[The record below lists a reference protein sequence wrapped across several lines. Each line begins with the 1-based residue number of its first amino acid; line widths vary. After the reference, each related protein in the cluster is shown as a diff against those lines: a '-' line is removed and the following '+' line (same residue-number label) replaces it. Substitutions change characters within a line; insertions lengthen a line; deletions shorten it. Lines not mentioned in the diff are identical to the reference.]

1 MLENTPVTA
10 VVTAAS
16 PVKRVRSVR
25 FIALII
31 ASALFMEGIDS
42 TVLATALPTMAH
54 SFHTE
59 PLRMNVALTAYLLSL
74 AVFIPVSG
82 RVADR
87 FGTCTVFRAA
97 IFMFVFGSVLCA
109 QSDTV
114 PLLVA
119 SRIVQGIGGAMM
131 TPVGRLVLLK
141 TVSKSELVTA
151 MAWLLVPATAG
162 PILGPP
168 LGGLI
173 VTYFTWQ
180 WIFYINV
187 PAGIIGIILATLY
200 VDEVREPNPPPID
213 FLGLGLSGLS
223 LSCLI
228 FGLETGS
235 HGVSSLWFTFGL
247 LGVGVVSG
255 LLYLLHSRG
264 MTHPILDFRLMRIST
279 FQISMLAGSLSR
291 IAVGAVPF
299 LLPMMLQLGFGESP
313 ARSGAIT
320 LAGSI
325 GSLAMRPVAPRM
337 LRQLG
342 FRNTLIWVGLG
353 STLLLGVSAAFRPD
367 WSIAAIY
374 VVLIGVGFLQS
385 LQFMAYNTVAYA
397 DVPRPQMSSAT
408 SFYTTFQQIAL
419 TLGIGVSAATLAA
432 SVAITGHDRPLP
444 IDFSVAYLVV
454 ATIAMFAPLVSTRLD
469 PYAGAE
475 LSGQS
480 PSEKHMKVTLEAL
493 LRGLRRRK

>member
-1 MLENTPVTA
+1 MSKNAPL
-10 VVTAAS
+10 TAALTAAA
-16 PVKRVRSVR
+16 PKPAKSVR
-25 FIALII
+25 FVALII

-42 TVLATALPTMAH
+42 TVLSTALPTMAN
-54 SFHTE
+54 SFHVE

-82 RVADR
+82 RIADR
-87 FGTCTVFRAA
+87 FGTRTVFRAA
-97 IFMFVFGSVLCA
+97 IIMYIIGSILCA
-109 QSDTV
+109 QSTSV
-114 PLLVA
+114 ELLVA

-151 MAWLLVPATAG
+151 MAWLLIPATAG

-187 PAGIIGIILATLY
+187 PVGILGVVLTTLY
-200 VDEVREPNPPPID
+200 IDEVREAEPPPID
-213 FLGLGLSGLS
+213 FIGLVLSGLS

-235 HGVSSLWFTFGL
+235 HGTGSLGITLGL
-247 LGVGVVSG
+247 LAIGVVSG
-255 LLYLLHSRG
+255 GLYLLHSRG
-264 MTHPILDFRLMRIST
+264 HEYPILDFSLMRIPT

-291 IAVGAVPF
+291 VAVGATPF
-299 LLPMMLQLGFGESP
+299 LLPMMLQLGFGYSP
-313 ARSGAIT
+313 AQSGMIT
-320 LAGSI
+320 LAGSF
-325 GSLAMRPVAPRM
+325 GALFMRPVAPRM
-337 LRQLG
+337 LQRLG
-342 FRNTLIWVGLG
+342 FRNTLIWVGLFA
-353 STLLLGVSAAFRPD
+353 TLLLAVSAAFRPS
-367 WSIAAIY
+367 WPIAGIY
-374 VVLIGVGFLQS
+374 AVLIGVGFLQS
-385 LQFMAYNTVAYA
+385 LQFMGYNTVAYA
-397 DVPRPQMSSAT
+397 DVPRPRMSSAT

-419 TLGIGVSAATLAA
+419 TLGIGVSAAALAG
-432 SVAITGHDRPLP
+432 SVAMLGHDRPLP
-444 IDFSVAYLVV
+444 IDFSVAYIVV
-454 ATIAMFAPLVSTRLD
+454 ASVAVFAPLVSTRLD

-480 PSEKHMKVTLEAL
+480 PSEQHMKITVSTM
-493 LRGLRRRK
+493 LRGWRRR

>member
-1 MLENTPVTA
+1 MSENQPVTA
-10 VVTAAS
+10 KP
-16 PVKRVRSVR
+16 PVKAPKSVR

-54 SFHTE
+54 SFHVE

-87 FGTCTVFRAA
+87 FGTRTVFRAA
-97 IFMFVFGSVLCA
+97 IIMYLLGSILCA
-109 QSDTV
+109 QSTS
-114 PLLVA
+114 LAMLVG
-119 SRIVQGIGGAMM
+119 SRIVQGLGGAMM

-151 MAWLLVPATAG
+151 MAWLLIPATAG

-187 PAGIIGIILATLY
+187 PVGILGVILTTLY
-200 VDEVREPNPPPID
+200 IAEVREAEPPPID
-213 FLGLGLSGLS
+213 FTGLVLSGLS

-228 FGLETGS
+228 FGLEAGSRGGGSLAVTAALLATG
-235 HGVSSLWFTFGL
+235 L
-247 LGVGVVSG
+247 VSG
-255 LLYLLHSRG
+255 GLYLLHSRG
-264 MTHPILDFRLMRIST
+264 QAYPILDFRLMRIPT
-279 FQISMLAGSLSR
+279 FRISMLAGSLSR

-299 LLPMMLQLGFGESP
+299 LLPMMLQLGFGDSP
-313 ARSGAIT
+313 AQSGVIT

-325 GSLAMRPVAPRM
+325 GALLMRPVAPQM
-337 LRQLG
+337 LRRLG
-342 FRNTLIWVGLG
+342 FRNTLIWVGLA
-353 STLLLGVSAAFRPD
+353 STVLLAASAAFRPD
-367 WSIAAIY
+367 WPIIAIY
-374 VVLIGVGFLQS
+374 AVLIGVGFLQS
-385 LQFMAYNTVAYA
+385 LQFMGYNTVAYA

-419 TLGIGVSAATLAA
+419 TLGIGVSAASLAA
-432 SVAITGHDRPLP
+432 SVAITGHANPEP
-444 IDFSVAYLVV
+444 SDFSAAYLVV
-454 ATIAMFAPLVSTRLD
+454 ATIALFAPLVSARLD
-469 PYAGAE
+469 PYAGSE
-475 LSGQS
+475 LSGQT
-480 PSEKHMKVTLEAL
+480 PGEKHIRWTTTAL
-493 LRGLRRRK
+493 FRGLRRR